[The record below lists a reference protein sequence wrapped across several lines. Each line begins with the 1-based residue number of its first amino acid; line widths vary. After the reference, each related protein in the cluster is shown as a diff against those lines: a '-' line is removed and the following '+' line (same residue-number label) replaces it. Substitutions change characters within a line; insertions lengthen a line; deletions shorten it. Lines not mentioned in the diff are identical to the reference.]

1 MLDFNTGC
9 ECPLPAGGDNR
20 ADEIPGTEARS
31 SLGESCPNKAG
42 LSCQFTIGE
51 SGSLAAD
58 CKDNKVS
65 RGAMSEKKSGELT
78 ERKKEFRTTVGG
90 IEVGRVYTAADL
102 KGLTEEDIGLPG
114 QYPFARHIMPT
125 GYRGRL
131 WTMRQYAGFGTVEE
145 TNERFKYLYE
155 QGQTGFSVAFHLPT
169 QEGYDSDHPL
179 AAGEVGKCG
188 VAIDSLQDMERLWEG
203 IPLGAVS
210 TSMTINATAPVILA
224 MYIAAAE
231 KQGVEQGKLN
241 GTVQND
247 ILKEYI
253 ARNTYVFGPTASMRL
268 VTDICSYCAQNMS
281 QWNSISI
288 SGYHMREAGATAV
301 QEAAFTLANG
311 IAYVQAMLDRGMEV
325 DSFAPRFSFFFAAYT
340 NVLEEVAKFRA
351 LRRIWA
357 KIMKERFGAKNP
369 RSMMLRYHVQTDGFT
384 LTAQQPLNN
393 IVRVT
398 LQALAAVLGG
408 CQSLHTNSFDEAL
421 ALPSEQAVQVA
432 LRTQQII
439 AEESGVVDTVD
450 PLGGSWYME
459 WLTDQIEKRVT
470 AYLDEIDGM
479 GGALKAIEKGYVQ
492 QEISNSAYDYQKA
505 VDSEEQ
511 VLVGVNRYVTEDEY
525 MPETLEIGVEVERK
539 QTESLKR
546 LREERDSSA
555 VSHALER
562 VRSAAGSGE
571 NVMPV
576 MIEAAK
582 AYATVGEI
590 SDALRAVFG
599 EYREPN
605 IL

>member
-1 MLDFNTGC
+1 M
-9 ECPLPAGGDNR
+9 A
-20 ADEIPGTEARS
+20 
-31 SLGESCPNKAG
+31 
-42 LSCQFTIGE
+42 
-51 SGSLAAD
+51 
-58 CKDNKVS
+58 
-65 RGAMSEKKSGELT
+65 EKKKTEEMT
-78 ERKKEFRTTVGG
+78 ERKKEFRTGVDG
-90 IEVGRVYTAADL
+90 IVVNRVYTSADL
-102 KGLTEEDIGLPG
+102 EGTSKDISLPG
-114 QYPFARHIMPT
+114 EYPFTRHIMPT

-145 TNERFKYLYE
+145 TNERYKYLYK
-155 QGQTGFSVAFHLPT
+155 QGQTGFSVAFQLPT

-179 AAGEVGKCG
+179 AVGEVGKCG

-203 IPLGAVS
+203 IPLAEVS
-210 TSMTINATAPVILA
+210 TSMTINATAPIILA

-231 KQGVEQGKLN
+231 KQGADKSKLN

-253 ARNTYVFGPTASMRL
+253 ARNTYIFGPAASMRL
-268 VTDICSYCAQNMS
+268 VTDICSYCAQNMP

-311 IAYVQAMLDRGMEV
+311 MAYVQAMIDRGMEV

-340 NVLEEVAKFRA
+340 NLLEEVAKFRA

-357 KIMKERFGAKNP
+357 KVMKERFGARNP

-439 AEESGVVDTVD
+439 AEESGVADTVD
-450 PLGGSWYME
+450 PLGGSYYIE
-459 WLTDQIEKRVT
+459 RLTEQLEKGI
-470 AYLDEIDGM
+470 LDYISEIDKM

-492 QEISNSAYDYQKA
+492 GEIAKSAYDYQKA
-505 VDSEEQ
+505 VDSGEQ
-511 VLVGVNRYVTEDEY
+511 VVVGVNKFVTEEEHI
-525 MPETLEIGVEVERK
+525 PETLEIGVETERK
-539 QTESLKR
+539 QVQR
-546 LREERDSSA
+546 LRKLKKERDNQR
-555 VSHALER
+555 VRQMLDR
-562 VRSAAGSGE
+562 VRSVAKSDE
-571 NVMPV
+571 NIMPV
-576 MIEAAK
+576 MIDAVK

-590 SDALRAVFG
+590 SDALREAFG

-605 IL
+605 II